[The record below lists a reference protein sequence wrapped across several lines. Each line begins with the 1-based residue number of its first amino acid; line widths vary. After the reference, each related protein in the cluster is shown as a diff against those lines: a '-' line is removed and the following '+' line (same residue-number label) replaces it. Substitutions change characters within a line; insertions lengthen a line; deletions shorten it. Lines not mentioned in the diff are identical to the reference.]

1 MHLQLHRRDPYT
13 AGRTWVTGRCP
24 LGCRCTST
32 RCYFRSSHKHLDRL
46 PLQRPRWIGTQLL
59 KDSTAD
65 AEELLVVIPHRVEQG
80 ETYGKPKFASYL
92 RRDEL
97 AQWAVQLVDT
107 DGSKENWDRDMM
119 SKQLR

>member
-1 MHLQLHRRDPYT
+1 
-13 AGRTWVTGRCP
+13 
-24 LGCRCTST
+24 
-32 RCYFRSSHKHLDRL
+32 
-46 PLQRPRWIGTQLL
+46 L